1 MMTNQKE
8 KTTVELS
15 SDELKLLQKMK
26 EHEQQENDEEKER
39 SKNPPFVQ
47 IYKGVGFKA
56 LQWLS
61 SENPVGS
68 SIMMFFLDNMNN
80 NNVVMASQS
89 LLAEILGKGR
99 TTIYNSIKFLDEHNF
114 IEIAKVGTANAY
126 IINPDIAFQDS
137 HAKKK
142 YINFEGNILISESEN
157 KELFKKHK
165 HKNIKLINDE
175 K

>member
-1 MMTNQKE
+1 MMAESQK
-8 KTTVELS
+8 TSVELTN
-15 SDELKLLQKMK
+15 DELKLLQKMR
-26 EHEQQENDEEKER
+26 ENEEQKNNEEKAN

-47 IYKGVGFKA
+47 VYKGVGFKA

-61 SENPVGS
+61 ANNPVGS

-80 NNVVMASQS
+80 NNVVMVSQN
-89 LLAEILGKGR
+89 LLAETLGKGR
-99 TTIYNSIKFLDEHNF
+99 TTVYTSIKFLDEHNF
-114 IEIAKVGTANAY
+114 IEIAKIGTANAY

-142 YINFEGNILISESEN
+142 YINFQGNILVSENEN

-165 HKNIKLINDE
+165 HKNIKLMDE
-175 K
+175 N

>member
-1 MMTNQKE
+1 MMTKS
-8 KTTVELS
+8 KTTVELTTE
-15 SDELKLLQKMK
+15 ELKLLQKMR
-26 EHEQQENDEEKER
+26 ENEEEENKGEKSN

-47 IYKGVGFKA
+47 VYKGVGFKA

-61 SENPVGS
+61 AKNPVGS

-80 NNVVMASQS
+80 NNIVMVSQS
-89 LLAEILGKGR
+89 LLAETLGKGR

-142 YINFEGNILISESEN
+142 YINFQGNILVSESEN

-165 HKNIKLINDE
+165 HKNIKLMNE
-175 K
+175 E